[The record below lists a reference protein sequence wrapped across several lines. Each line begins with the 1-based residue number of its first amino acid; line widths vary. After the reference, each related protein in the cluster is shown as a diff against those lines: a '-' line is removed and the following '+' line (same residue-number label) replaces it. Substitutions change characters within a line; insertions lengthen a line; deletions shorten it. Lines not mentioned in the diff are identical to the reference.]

1 MRKPCGVWMPSCLE
15 WVSCRP
21 QFFLLLPVPPRSVCH
36 PSFSHFLF
44 LTPSTTS
51 PTSLYP
57 LSMSL
62 CLPQFS
68 ISSRTWPSSSI
79 LVPSLAYTSP
89 IPVLLIYTTPLV
101 FSSIPSLSG
110 SFIFLLLCCT
120 SSVIRHPIFPPL
132 LFPPYLS
139 FPSLLN
145 FSLLSSCARY
155 PALWHQDSNCRKP
168 RVDLWPG
175 VYGWPDQTGLLLL
188 SLCLQAK
195 ARELWERPVAAHQL
209 HLPAGLWGHG
219 AGLQDLRL
227 PLVSNPYPCTV
238 HKSEHLVQV
247 LENYLAEVSFSRDI
261 YCHLFFYLALSAAI
275 SKSGNNIIIEESSKT
290 FFFFSLICTDG
301 LPCYRRI
308 GVSVWSACLLLLRKR
323 DPLDV
328 VVFFPLCVQ

>member
-68 ISSRTWPSSSI
+68 ISSWTWPSSSI

-168 RVDLWPG
+168 RVDLRPG

-227 PLVSNPYPCTV
+227 PLVSNPYPCTA

-247 LENYLAEVSFSRDI
+247 LENYFAEVSFSRDI
-261 YCHLFFYLALSAAI
+261 YCHRVL
-275 SKSGNNIIIEESSKT
+275 
-290 FFFFSLICTDG
+290 
-301 LPCYRRI
+301 
-308 GVSVWSACLLLLRKR
+308 
-323 DPLDV
+323 
-328 VVFFPLCVQ
+328 